1 MTQKS
6 GAQNAICGGG
16 RYNKLVYNCGGKDTP
31 GVGFAA
37 GMERLLLIL
46 ESQGIDIGQQAV
58 PGVYLAPLDQEAS
71 QLAFQLAKALRAK
84 DIAVE
89 MDCMGKSLKA
99 QMKTADRLKAR
110 YSVLIGENER
120 LGGYATVRQM
130 ADGDQTEVP
139 LDKLVIYL
147 EERINHVATEK
158 NA

>member
-1 MTQKS
+1 M
-6 GAQNAICGGG
+6 
-16 RYNKLVYNCGGKDTP
+16 
-31 GVGFAA
+31 
-37 GMERLLLIL
+37 
-46 ESQGIDIGQQAV
+46 
-58 PGVYLAPLDQEAS
+58 
-71 QLAFQLAKALRAK
+71 AFQLAKALRAK

-130 ADGDQTEVP
+130 ADGNQTEVP